1 MIHRRI
7 AKVKLRKGI
16 ASEANN
22 ITFDSGELVYLT
34 DKTHL
39 HVGDGVSKAGVTVGN
54 NNYIVSSPTLA
65 IPKKA
70 GYGDIIFNPVLG
82 QTVILDKD
90 NSGTLIPLVI
100 TDDNCFDYYREQVKL
115 MLVAL
120 SVLTGCIT
128 PPPPPPPPPLG
139 VLTWVIQPFDVISN
153 VGDLATFMVSA
164 VGPGSI
170 TYQWS
175 RKDTGQLLG
184 KTSDLL
190 RINPVGLTDFAAY
203 QCVATDSIVGTA
215 SSNVAYLAEL
225 KRITTTGYY
234 TIALGLDGTLSAW
247 GNNALGNLGDG
258 TTTNRSL
265 PVKVKNLPPVKA
277 TSVGD
282 SMSLALGF
290 DGTLSAWGNNYNGQL
305 GDGTTT
311 DRSLPVKVKNLPP
324 VKAIDVGHVQAY
336 ALGFDGTL
344 SAWGNNAVGQLGDGT
359 TTNRS
364 LPVKVKNLPPV
375 KEIFVRGNT
384 SAYALGFDGTLSAW
398 GNNYNGQLGDGTTTD
413 RSLPVKVK
421 NLPPVKTIAANTGDH
436 VLALGFDGTLSAWG
450 ENNFGEL
457 GDRTTID
464 RRLPVKINLP
474 PVKTIATG
482 LDFSFALGFDGTL
495 SAWGRNDAGQ
505 LGDGTT
511 TNRSSPVKVK
521 NLPPFKEICLGAFHT
536 IALGF
541 DGTLS
546 AWGGNYD
553 GQLGDGTTT
562 NRSLPVKLPFIL

>member
-324 VKAIDVGHVQAY
+324 VK
-336 ALGFDGTL
+336 
-344 SAWGNNAVGQLGDGT
+344 
-359 TTNRS
+359 
-364 LPVKVKNLPPV
+364 
-375 KEIFVRGNT
+375 
-384 SAYALGFDGTLSAW
+384 
-398 GNNYNGQLGDGTTTD
+398 
-413 RSLPVKVK
+413 
-421 NLPPVKTIAANTGDH
+421 TIAANTGDH

>member
-7 AKVKLRKGI
+7 AKVKLRKGT

-70 GYGDIIFNPVLG
+70 GYGDMIFNPVLG

-100 TDDNCFDYYREQVKL
+100 ADDNCFDYYREQIKL

-120 SVLTGCIT
+120 SALTGCLVPSPI
-128 PPPPPPPPPLG
+128 PPPPLG

-153 VGDLATFMVSA
+153 VGDLATFTVSA

-184 KTSDLL
+184 KTSELL

-247 GNNALGNLGDG
+247 GGNAVGNLGDG

-290 DGTLSAWGNNYNGQL
+290 DGTLSAWGGNYYGEL
-305 GDGTTT
+305 GDGTITN
-311 DRSLPVKVKNLPP
+311 RSLPVKVKNLPP
-324 VKAIDVGHVQAY
+324 VKAIDVGHNQAY

-344 SAWGNNAVGQLGDGT
+344 SAWGNNVVGQLGDGTTTNRRLPVKVQNLPPVKEFFVRGNSSVYALGFDGTLSAWGNNYHGQLGDGT

-375 KEIFVRGNT
+375 KATSVGDSMSLALGFDGTLSAWGGNYYGELGDGT
-384 SAYALGFDGTLSAW
+384 ITNRSLPVKVKNLPPVKAIDVGHNQAYALGFDGTLSAW
-398 GNNYNGQLGDGTTTD
+398 GNN
-413 RSLPVKVK
+413 VV
-421 NLPPVKTIAANTGDH
+421 
-436 VLALGFDGTLSAWG
+436 
-450 ENNFGEL
+450 
-457 GDRTTID
+457 
-464 RRLPVKINLP
+464 
-474 PVKTIATG
+474 
-482 LDFSFALGFDGTL
+482 
-495 SAWGRNDAGQ
+495 GQ

-511 TNRSSPVKVK
+511 TNRRLPVKVQ
-521 NLPPFKEICLGAFHT
+521 NLPPFKEICSGGWHT

-553 GQLGDGTTT
+553 GELGDGTTT